1 MHQPGGQIQ
10 ALDEAKAAINM
21 LSPLLLDS
29 KGQKID
35 VSVLPEGTEVVDLL
49 LRALHVAGEA
59 NLRLGRGKDAFK
71 MFERMKNLAPT
82 SIQACAGYA
91 SALCDVERVE
101 EAKEVLTALEKG
113 GQKNTVDEVT
123 MLGVAWLHTD
133 DRAKAKQMLR
143 SAWSRGGSPYEYA
156 LSFVDHYSNARS
168 PNAVG
173 EQVDGYNEA
182 MKFLRECGRG
192 GGNARD
198 PRYRYQVVLMFEELH
213 FHDLLYAPTRL
224 VDHKEGAVTSDA
236 VAAGSGDPMMTLNG
250 SSEHAA
256 IGPSY
261 YYSSSSTYWSHYK
274 VDEVVAKLI
283 APEVAKLKQASS
295 SLIPDEMVMAAL
307 HQLSKDEPNPERVQV
322 LKRLYQYKTREL
334 FDNGTI
340 TTGPHLLFEK
350 PLTYAL
356 KEWEDLNTEHPNIP
370 DVLIHLA
377 RTKSQ
382 TGRLQQAR
390 ELAQQAAALDGGVV
404 AVIFD
409 AALSNPVK
417 LDHTTA
423 CPPALLAHTDSMIKC
438 AEMMEDRGAKVCELE
453 LWDLYAEEIVHVSHA
468 LMVRA
473 AVLVMRGNNQAKNYQ
488 AVERIGLPIEKLI
501 VGIIPTLNPSSIV
514 YIELR
519 FLYQYLVQELLT
531 ALVVMHEDA
540 IVVSPT
546 NIQVSHKAVGPY
558 ERLHKQLID
567 DCNNIA
573 SIPEDLPKRLL
584 EVTKIGVILRPT
596 DSMYW
601 QNLANAHLVCA
612 HKLNLPKAEQAEHLN
627 EAVRGFK
634 TSFKFEGKPAW
645 DDPRW
650 TLGGSAPN
658 PSYPSLANLSSL
670 YSSISEDTEET
681 GIDLRSK
688 SLNPL
693 GSKQIMDHL
702 AQERLDATKK
712 PAARRSS
719 MTVPKGKKLTA
730 AQSLRRASVQM
741 RNPLMTKMGAAVE
754 TITTTQNEADNG
766 VKKKSF
772 GKYFAQFN
780 EDVPVAITNKK
791 CHMARIEL
799 LHTLTELLGA
809 NDPTVLS
816 ECRALYEDVL
826 QSKARSAE
834 VWINFA
840 KVQFERTAMDAQ
852 GAQDAIKCFDK
863 YPAPV
868 DLNKPT
874 LDDAHVHKDLIKY
887 MMLEAGVDLSV
898 EVPTSPRLPEYLVR
912 DPRFKRSLIIVAR
925 SPLGWPHIDKV
936 VKILSDD
943 GHKEEVKAVYE
954 EAMKDSGVSDFE
966 QTKYMKLRGWVAKFA
981 VVENTFTR
989 ALDDEEN

>member
-1 MHQPGGQIQ
+1 
-10 ALDEAKAAINM
+10 LDAAKAAINM

-71 MFERMKNLAPT
+71 MYERMKNLAPT

-91 SALCDVERVE
+91 SALCDVEKVE
-101 EAKEVLTALEKG
+101 EAKEVLASLEKG

-173 EQVDGYNEA
+173 EHVDGYNEA

-213 FHDLLYAPTRL
+213 FHDLLFEPTRF
-224 VDHKEGAVTSDA
+224 VDHEEGAATSGV

-250 SSEHAA
+250 SSEHVASGHSA
-256 IGPSY
+256 
-261 YYSSSSTYWSHYK
+261 YWSHYK

-295 SLIPDEMVMAAL
+295 SLTPDEMVMAAL
-307 HQLSKDEPNPERVQV
+307 HQLAKDEPNPKRVQV

-423 CPPALLAHTDSMIKC
+423 CPPALLAHTESMITC
-438 AEMMEDRGAKVCELE
+438 AEMMEDRGAKVCEIE

-473 AVLVMRGNNQAKNYQ
+473 AVLVMRGNNQAKKYQ

-531 ALVVMHEDA
+531 ALVAMHEDTIA
-540 IVVSPT
+540 ADSR
-546 NIQVSHKAVGPY
+546 NIQVSHKAAGPY
-558 ERLHKQLID
+558 ERLYKQLFD

-573 SIPEDLPKRLL
+573 SLPADLPKRLL
-584 EVTKIGVILRPT
+584 EVTKKGVILRPT
-596 DSMYW
+596 DSVYW
-601 QNLANAHLVCA
+601 QNLANSHLVCA
-612 HKLNLPKAEQAEHLN
+612 HKCTLPKVEKETHLN
-627 EAVRGFK
+627 EAVTCFK

-650 TLGGSAPN
+650 TLAGNAT
-658 PSYPSLANLSSL
+658 PSPSPSMKKLAGFGATVEHA
-670 YSSISEDTEET
+670 ISEDTEEAYT
-681 GIDLRSK
+681 DLRTK

-693 GSKQIMDHL
+693 SSKQMVDQL
-702 AQERLDATKK
+702 AQATLDATRK
-712 PAARRSS
+712 PTARRSS
-719 MTVPKGKKLTA
+719 MAAPSAKKLIA
-730 AQSLRRASVQM
+730 APSLRRASVDV
-741 RNPLMTKMGAAVE
+741 RNPLMGKMGAAVE
-754 TITTTQNEADNG
+754 KITQMKNEADG

-772 GKYFAQFN
+772 GKDFAQFN

-799 LHTLTELLGA
+799 THTLTELFGR

-816 ECRALYEDVL
+816 ECKALYEDVL
-826 QSKARSAE
+826 QSGARSAE

-840 KVQFERTAMDAQ
+840 KVQFDS
-852 GAQDAIKCFDK
+852 GNAQDAIKCFDK

-868 DLNKPT
+868 NLKKPT
-874 LDDAHVHKDLIKY
+874 LDDAHVHQDLIKY
-887 MMLEAGVDLSV
+887 MMLEAGMDLSG
-898 EVPTSPRLPEYLVR
+898 EVPKGPPLPDYVVR
-912 DPRFKRSLIIVAR
+912 DPRLKRSLIIVAR

-936 VKILSDD
+936 VKILSDG

-954 EAMKDSGVSDFE
+954 EAMKDSGVSEFE
-966 QTKYMKLRGWVAKFA
+966 QTKYMKTRGWVAKFA
-981 VVENTFTR
+981 AVENTFTR
-989 ALDDEEN
+989 ALDDEDN